1 MGEAHSLHGQAHHP
15 WLTGS
20 AGWFYTAVTRH
31 ILGVRLTFDGLVI
44 DPCIP
49 SAWPGFSVSRQWR
62 GATYEISVENPDGV
76 QKGVKSVTLNGASVT
91 GPIPPQP
98 AGSVNEVVVVMGEI
112 D

>member
-20 AGWFYTAVTRH
+20 AGWFYNAVTRH

-62 GATYEISVENPDGV
+62 GATYEISVENPDGI
-76 QKGVKSVTLNGASVT
+76 QKGVKSITLNGASVT

>member
-1 MGEAHSLHGQAHHP
+1 MGKDHSRHGQARHP

-31 ILGVRLTFDGLVI
+31 ILGIQITFDGLVI

-49 SAWPGFSVSRQWR
+49 ANWPGFSVTRQWR
-62 GATYEISVENPDGV
+62 SATYHINVQNPSAAE
-76 QKGVKSVTLNGASVT
+76 KGIKQVTLNGTAVS

-98 AGSVNEVVVVMGEI
+98 KGSVNEVVVVMG
-112 D
+112 